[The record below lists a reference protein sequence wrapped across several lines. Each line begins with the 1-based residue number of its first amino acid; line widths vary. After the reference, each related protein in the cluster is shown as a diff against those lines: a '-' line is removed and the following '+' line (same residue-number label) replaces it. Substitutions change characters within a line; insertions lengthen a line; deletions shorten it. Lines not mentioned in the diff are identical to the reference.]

1 MTNQL
6 ERLKALNPSLSFITT
21 EDAAF
26 AAYGRLHT
34 AFEPEALIET
44 ALQKFTINDQTN
56 YVASDEALE
65 SHTEILTELQ
75 NTVYGGMPT
84 QIGICWG
91 ASTKL
96 NALEYHKGS
105 EVCIACTDAV
115 LLLGQYQDLEFGDEK
130 QIKYDSQKIVALYIE
145 KGMAV
150 ELFAGVLHFAPIQ
163 VDEKGF
169 SVIIVLPKGTN
180 ESLTQKSALA
190 APENKLLLAV
200 NKWLISH
207 PEASEGY
214 NGIYG
219 ENILVKHEA

>member
-1 MTNQL
+1 MANQL
-6 ERLKALNPSLSFITT
+6 ENLKKCNPGLTFITV
-21 EDAAF
+21 DDKPF
-26 AAYGRLHT
+26 AAYGKQHRNFDP
-34 AFEPEALIET
+34 AELIET
-44 ALQKFTINDQTN
+44 ALQKFAMNNNTN
-56 YVASDEALE
+56 YVASDKALE
-65 SHTEILTELQ
+65 SHTGILSELQ

-91 ASTKL
+91 TSTHL

-115 LLLGQYQDLEFGDEK
+115 LLLGRYQDLEFDDQAQA
-130 QIKYDSQKIVALYIE
+130 QIKYDSKKVVALYVE

-150 ELFAGVLHFAPIQ
+150 ELYAGVLHFAPIQ
-163 VDEKGF
+163 VDDAGF

-180 ESLTQKSALA
+180 EPLIQKSALDT
-190 APENKLLLAV
+190 PENALLLAV

-214 NGIYG
+214 NGIYD
-219 ENILVKHEA
+219 ENIQVRH